1 MSGQSKLPVSRT
13 LVQMVRE
20 CSRLTE
26 TGQSL
31 SEHMRAV
38 DERHSQGVEFYL
50 RACAQRLE
58 HGV

>member
-20 CSRLTE
+20 CSRLADP
-26 TGQSL
+26 GHSL

-38 DERHSQGVEFYL
+38 DERHAQAVEFYL
-50 RACAQRLE
+50 RACALRLE

>member
-20 CSRLTE
+20 CSRLTDP
-26 TGQSL
+26 GQSL
-31 SEHMRAV
+31 NDHLRAI

-50 RACAQRLE
+50 RACALRLE